1 MPSRKP
7 TESDATLSNVSD
19 LERQLAAL
27 RAQASAAQSEEDR
40 AKVQKAID
48 AFNEARDAIDR
59 QIARDAAAAEE
70 ARKAAAAKVNAR
82 LDAIA
87 TQVAENNDAMDKTCD
102 RFAEVEKLAHE
113 IGSIVQ
119 GLFEQNDQ
127 LKREA
132 DNLTRQAAQLGA
144 TPVPVGTARST
155 STYHMATRIRMAAA
169 LKREAIALGA
179 PSILPD
185 VVASL
190 PHARN

>member
-87 TQVAENNDAMDKTCD
+87 AQVAENNATINKACD
-102 RFAEVEKLAHE
+102 RFADVEKIAHE
-113 IGSIVQ
+113 IGSTVRDRLDEN
-119 GLFEQNDQ
+119 GR
-127 LKREA
+127 LKQEA
-132 DNLTRQAAQLGA
+132 DDLASQVARLGA
-144 TPVPVGTARST
+144 SAKPIGEILTGAYIFAARV
-155 STYHMATRIRMAAA
+155 RMAAA